1 MSVITDNN
9 FKSRPPT
16 VKLFIYHVNRKYL
29 FSEMC
34 QTVSCQLSASR
45 TQLNCGVQVED
56 SQGKVGVLDVVARF
70 RVRNMSGYVTVYYS
84 FADTADTAEQVGC
97 DWSPGQPVLTPD
109 WSSRTPW
116 WSWSAPTPTPGSR
129 RADSSSPST
138 EEDLAGDPN

>member
-1 MSVITDNN
+1 M
-9 FKSRPPT
+9 
-16 VKLFIYHVNRKYL
+16 
-29 FSEMC
+29 
-34 QTVSCQLSASR
+34 
-45 TQLNCGVQVED
+45 ED

-97 DWSPGQPVLTPD
+97 DWSPHQPVLASD

-129 RADSSSPST
+129 RADNSSPST
-138 EEDLAGDPN
+138 EEEDHAGAPD

>member
-1 MSVITDNN
+1 M
-9 FKSRPPT
+9 
-16 VKLFIYHVNRKYL
+16 
-29 FSEMC
+29 
-34 QTVSCQLSASR
+34 
-45 TQLNCGVQVED
+45 
-56 SQGKVGVLDVVARF
+56 GVLDVVARF

-138 EEDLAGDPN
+138 EEDLAGDPPNISSIEMSVEMGSVKAEPRAEHSSVPRLSRLRPSKMESSGQCFRAFAETLIDSICTK